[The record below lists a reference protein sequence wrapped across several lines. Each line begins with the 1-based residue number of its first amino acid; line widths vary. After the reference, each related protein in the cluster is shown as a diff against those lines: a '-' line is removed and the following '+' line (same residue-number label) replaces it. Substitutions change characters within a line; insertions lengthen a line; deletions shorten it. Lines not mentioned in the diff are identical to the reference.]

1 MNEDNVGIEHIG
13 KMSPRVNL
21 KTNPGLCLRLRH
33 KKSGCRLCLDNCP
46 TGAISFDQSLVIDS
60 ALCNGC
66 SICANVCPTEVFL
79 LSGLS
84 YESLLADVRGASI
97 IEFTCSQWQQGQDSL
112 KVPCLGYLSESVLVG
127 GIVCGAQTVTLNITP
142 CKECNHA
149 LGLRVAA
156 NSLKQAN
163 RILALFGLPGKISA
177 RVSKP
182 VSGYIPGEVNHYSRR
197 ELFSCLGKGTRG
209 MVASAI
215 EGTVSEREMPAKTKV
230 TLETSLPK
238 KRSLLL
244 EHVRKLGEPVTDRAK
259 ADDLPFAQVEISDR
273 CNGCGRCVTFCPTGA
288 LKSYEEGDRQ
298 VIDFSLGHCLACNL
312 CRDICPEGAIVY
324 STDFNPCDLI
334 TDERKILIEHKK
346 SLCLRCGQPYVGD
359 YGSKVCLDCRKKRG
373 LEEWLANMWEQART
387 EPGK

>member
-1 MNEDNVGIEHIG
+1 MLGLSTSG

-21 KTNPGLCLRLRH
+21 EINPGLCLRLRH

-84 YESLLADVRGASI
+84 YESLLADVRGASV

-127 GIVCGAQTVTLNITP
+127 CIGCGAQAVTLNITP

-163 RILALFGLPGKISA
+163 RILALSGITKRISA
-177 RVSKP
+177 ATKEP
-182 VSGYIPGEVNHYSRR
+182 NGGYGPAESGFSSRR
-197 ELFSCLGKGTRG
+197 EFFSYLKEWAQSVETS
-209 MVASAI
+209 VIDSA
-215 EGTVSEREMPAKTKV
+215 GGDRERSAKTKV
-230 TLETSLPK
+230 TFEPRLPR

-244 EHVRKLGEPVTDRAK
+244 EYIKALGPPLSDRVK
-259 ADDLPFAQVEISDR
+259 ADGLPFARVEISDC
-273 CNGCGRCVTFCPTGA
+273 CNGCGMCTTFCPTGA
-288 LKSYEEGDRQ
+288 LRAYNQGGRQ
-298 VIDFSLGHCLACNL
+298 VIDFNLGYCLACNL
-312 CRDICPEGAIVY
+312 CLEICPEGAIAYASHV
-324 STDFNPCDLI
+324 NPNDLA
-334 TDERKILIEHKK
+334 TTAGMILIEHGK
-346 SLCLRCGQPYVGD
+346 SSCRQCGQSYIAESGSDLCLN
-359 YGSKVCLDCRKKRG
+359 CRKKKN
-373 LEEWLANMWEQART
+373 LEEWLTRVW
-387 EPGK
+387 